1 MASAQR
7 RTGKTPAKT
16 PAKTLAQK
24 IDHLFATV
32 HPAGRE
38 YTHEQVATAI
48 EQRGGPTISATYLW
62 QLRTGKRDNP
72 TMRHLEALSS
82 FFGVPPSYFF
92 DEDTATRVD
101 DQLELLVA
109 LRDDHVRNL
118 AILAN
123 GLSPETLTTITTM
136 LERARQLEG
145 LT

>member
-1 MASAQR
+1 MAKA
-7 RTGKTPAKT
+7 KKPA
-16 PAKTLAQK
+16 PKTLAEK
-24 IDHLFATV
+24 INYLFTVV
-32 HPAGRE
+32 HPPGRE

-48 EQRGGPTISATYLW
+48 EESGGPTISATYLW

-72 TMRHLEALSS
+72 TMRHLEALSG

-92 DEDTATRVD
+92 DEDTAARVD

-109 LRDDHVRNL
+109 LRDDHVRQV

-123 GLSPETLTTITTM
+123 GLSTETLETITTM

-145 LT
+145 LA

>member
-1 MASAQR
+1 MAKA
-7 RTGKTPAKT
+7 KKPA
-16 PAKTLAQK
+16 PKTLAEK
-24 IDHLFATV
+24 INHLFTVV
-32 HPAGRE
+32 HPPGRE

-48 EQRGGPTISATYLW
+48 EESDGPTISATYLW

-72 TMRHLEALSS
+72 TMRHLEALSG

-92 DEDTATRVD
+92 DEDTAARVD

-109 LRDDHVRNL
+109 LRDDQVRQV
-118 AILAN
+118 AVLAN
-123 GLSPETLTTITTM
+123 GLSAETLETITTM

>member
-7 RTGKTPAKT
+7 RSSKTPAR
-16 PAKTLAQK
+16 TLAEK
-24 IDHLFATV
+24 IDHLFTTV

-72 TMRHLEALSS
+72 TMRHLEALSA

-92 DEDTATRVD
+92 DEETATRVD
-101 DQLELLVA
+101 DQLDLLVA
-109 LRDDHVRNL
+109 LRDDRVRQL
-118 AILAN
+118 AVLAN
-123 GLSPETLTTITTM
+123 GLSPETLDTITTM
-136 LERARQLEG
+136 IERARTLEG
-145 LT
+145 LP

>member
-1 MASAQR
+1 MARA
-7 RTGKTPAKT
+7 KKPA
-16 PAKTLAQK
+16 AKTLAEK
-24 IDHLFATV
+24 INHLFTVV
-32 HPAGRE
+32 HPPGRE

-48 EQRGGPTISATYLW
+48 EESGGPTISATYLW

-72 TMRHLEALSS
+72 TMRHLEALSG

-109 LRDDHVRNL
+109 LRDDHVRQV
-118 AILAN
+118 AVLAN
-123 GLSPETLTTITTM
+123 GLSAETLETITTM

>member
-7 RTGKTPAKT
+7 RTGKT

>member
-1 MASAQR
+1 MA
-7 RTGKTPAKT
+7 KAKK
-16 PAKTLAQK
+16 PGPKTLAEK
-24 IDHLFATV
+24 INHLFTVV
-32 HPAGRE
+32 HPPGRE

-48 EQRGGPTISATYLW
+48 EESGGPTISATYLW

-72 TMRHLEALSS
+72 TMRHLEALSG

-92 DEDTATRVD
+92 DEDTAARVD

-109 LRDDHVRNL
+109 LRDHHVRQL

-123 GLSPETLTTITTM
+123 GLSTETLETITTM

>member
-1 MASAQR
+1 MA
-7 RTGKTPAKT
+7 KAKK
-16 PAKTLAQK
+16 PEPKTLAEK
-24 IDHLFATV
+24 LNHLFTVV
-32 HPAGRE
+32 HPPGRE

-48 EQRGGPTISATYLW
+48 EESGGPTISATYLW

-72 TMRHLEALSS
+72 TMRHLEALSG

-92 DEDTATRVD
+92 DEDTAARVD

-109 LRDDHVRNL
+109 LRDDHVRQV

-123 GLSPETLTTITTM
+123 GLSSETLETITTM

-145 LT
+145 LA